1 MRNLLI
7 RPWAAGLAG
16 LLIVLTGCETRTAPP
31 ISFGPEPLRAA
42 NRALLETAMEDAFNP
57 PQASRVYVY
66 PHLAHLAVM
75 RAATGD
81 RRGAFLDSLI
91 GWPGLPRIDT
101 TQAHA
106 ELTALLSFARVARL
120 LVFTEADMDSLAARM
135 QSMARGKG
143 MEEKMIEASRLAADS
158 VAARFKG
165 WIGAD
170 HYVETRTMDRYTSSR
185 EVGHWVET
193 PLDYTAALEPH
204 WSRIRPLALPVAD
217 YYRVPPM
224 VPFSQEE
231 GSDFWKMVDSV
242 RTGQGSPT
250 DSIGAIGL
258 YWDDNPSITSHVGH
272 LMMQEHRISPPGHWL
287 NIISL
292 STRARNDDLLS
303 TSQAYAL
310 AAVAMHDALI
320 NCWHEKYRTD
330 VIRPITYIQALM
342 DPKWQSL
349 IQTPPFPEY
358 PSGHSAVSAAAA
370 EVLEA
375 LHGPRHAFTDST
387 EAIFGLGV
395 RSFPG
400 YHEAAWEVSLS
411 RFYGGIHYMVSL
423 REGNTMGRRV
433 AERVMMLNAT
443 E

>member
-1 MRNLLI
+1 MRCLVLSSIAVAAIALTACSTKRTEPVI
-7 RPWAAGLAG
+7 R
-16 LLIVLTGCETRTAPP
+16 
-31 ISFGPEPLRAA
+31 FGPEPLRAA

-75 RAATGD
+75 SAATGD
-81 RRGAFLDSLI
+81 SRGSFLDSLAE
-91 GWPGLPRIDT
+91 WPGMPQIDT
-101 TQAHA
+101 SSAHT
-106 ELTALLSFARVARL
+106 ELTALLAFAKVARL

-135 QSMARGKG
+135 QTMARAQGLSDDRIK
-143 MEEKMIEASRLAADS
+143 ASLSTADS
-158 VAARFKG
+158 MTARFKT
-165 WIGAD
+165 WIAND
-170 HYVETRTMDRYTSSR
+170 RYRETRTMDRYTSST
-185 EVGHWVET
+185 EPGHWVET
-193 PLDYTAALEPH
+193 PLDYTSALEPH
-204 WSRIRPLALPVAD
+204 WARIRPLAIRSAD
-217 YYRVPPM
+217 HYRVPEM
-224 VPFSQEE
+224 VPFSQVKN
-231 GSDFWKMVDSV
+231 SDFWKMVDEV
-242 RTGQGSPT
+242 RTGQGSAT

-258 YWDDNPSITSHVGH
+258 YWDDNPTISSHIGH
-272 LMMQEHRISPPGHWL
+272 LMVQEHRISPPGHWL

-292 STRARNDDLLS
+292 TTRARQDDLLS

-342 DPKWQSL
+342 DPEWQSL

-370 EVLEA
+370 TVLEA
-375 LHGPRHAFTDST
+375 LHGPDHAFTDST
-387 EAIFGLGV
+387 EAIFGMGT

-400 YHEAAWEVSLS
+400 YQEAAWEVTMS

-433 AERVMMLNAT
+433 AERALSLNQHST
-443 E
+443 P